1 MIDNKKI
8 SIIIAAAGPSVR
20 LKMKDARSKQFVLLK
35 GKPLLFYS
43 LEKFSQLE
51 NIYEIIVVTS
61 DVENTRKLLD
71 QGVEKWDTR
80 KIKVVLGGK
89 LRQDSVYNGFKQLS
103 SSCDLVLIH
112 DVARPLFD
120 INDVRLCIEKA
131 IQTGAA
137 VLAVPVIDTIKKS
150 KSDKDGLL
158 VEHTINRENIYSVQT
173 PQVISYD
180 LLFNAYKKYE
190 TKGTL
195 GASPDLFTDESTMIE
210 LCGNPVS
217 LIMGSRENIKITYPE
232 DLEIAT
238 AILESQCSRKMN
250 KKSDEL
256 IAKS

>member
-20 LKMKDARSKQFVLLK
+20 LKMKDAKSKQFVLLN

-43 LEKFSQLE
+43 LEKFSQLK
-51 NIYEIIVVTS
+51 NIHEVIVVTN
-61 DVENTRKLLD
+61 DVEGTKRLLD
-71 QGVEKWDTR
+71 LRPFLR
-80 KIKVVLGGK
+80 KIKIVEGGK
-89 LRQDSVYNGFKQLS
+89 LRQESVYNGFNELDS
-103 SSCDLVLIH
+103 TCDLVLIH

-137 VLAVPVIDTIKKS
+137 VLAVPVIDTVKKS

-158 VEHTINRENIYSVQT
+158 VEHTINREGIYSVQT

-180 LLFNAYKKYE
+180 LLFNAYKKYK
-190 TKGTL
+190 TKDTL
-195 GASPDLFTDESTMIE
+195 GTPPDLFTDESTMIE

-217 LIMGSRENIKITYPE
+217 LIIGSRKNIKITYPE
-232 DLEIAT
+232 DIEIAE
-238 AILESQCSRKMN
+238 AILAGSQKQNDIRGKN
-250 KKSDEL
+250 KE
-256 IAKS
+256 AKCLK

>member
-1 MIDNKKI
+1 MIGNKKI
-8 SIIIAAAGPSVR
+8 SVIIAAAGPSVR
-20 LKMKDARSKQFVLLK
+20 LKMKDTKSKQFVLLK

-51 NIYEIIVVTS
+51 NIYEIVVVTNDIES
-61 DVENTRKLLD
+61 TKRLLD
-71 QGVEKWDTR
+71 LRPLTFELR
-80 KIKVVLGGK
+80 KIKIVEGGK
-89 LRQDSVYNGFKQLS
+89 LRQDSVYNGFNELDS
-103 SSCDLVLIH
+103 TCDLVLIH

-131 IQTGAA
+131 IKTGAA
-137 VLAVPVIDTIKKS
+137 VLAVPVIDTVKKS

-158 VEHTINRENIYSVQT
+158 VEHTINREGIYSVQT

-180 LLFNAYKKYE
+180 LLFNAYKKYK

-195 GASPDLFTDESTMIE
+195 GTPPDLFTDESTMIE

-217 LIMGSRENIKITYPE
+217 LIIGSRKNIKITYPE

-238 AILESQCSRKMN
+238 AILEGQVGKEIN